1 MQTLGNIELL
11 KLPKTAF
18 LCSRRVP
25 ASVVLKCYDWA
36 TAMREAGLCVV
47 SGFHSPLER
56 DVLHFLLKGRQP
68 VILVLGRAMY
78 KQLPKELV
86 KPLAEKRL
94 LIISVSSA
102 PRQSEQTADVR
113 NRYIAD
119 IADRMVFGY
128 LNPEGKLAELYRQIA
143 GKGKETM
150 VL

>member
-1 MQTLGNIELL
+1 M

-18 LCSRRVP
+18 LCSRRAP
-25 ASVVLKCYDWA
+25 ASAVLKCYDWA

-78 KQLPKELV
+78 KQLPEELV
-86 KPLAEKRL
+86 KPLADNRL
-94 LIISVSSA
+94 LIVSVSSS

-113 NRYIAD
+113 NWYIAN

-143 GKGKETM
+143 DEGKESS